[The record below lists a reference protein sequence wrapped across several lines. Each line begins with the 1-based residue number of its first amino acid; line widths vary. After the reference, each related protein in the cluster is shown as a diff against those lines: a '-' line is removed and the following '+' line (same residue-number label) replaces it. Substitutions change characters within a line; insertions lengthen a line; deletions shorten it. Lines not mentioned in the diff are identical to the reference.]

1 MIATCL
7 VKDPSKRPSAQ
18 KLLKQPF
25 FRQAKSHDYLVR
37 KILEGLP
44 TLGDRH
50 QALKVIMSSYFL
62 SVACQS
68 SFVLPP
74 FMMK

>member
-25 FRQAKSHDYLVR
+25 FKQARSQDYIVR

-50 QALKVIMSSYFL
+50 QALKVAVFY
-62 SVACQS
+62 
-68 SFVLPP
+68 
-74 FMMK
+74 